1 MKTIAYAMG
10 DHPIYKNMRPIL
22 LKRIKILSKDILRNL
37 ATTYFMT
44 DKGVQEFEDN
54 LVSKLEN
61 MPEIDKDTI
70 YFDGIKRIEEKL
82 QNIFEEY
89 PNSRVVVFIDDLD
102 RCSPET
108 ALQIFES
115 VKVFLEING
124 FE

>member
-1 MKTIAYAMG
+1 MQWGITQSIKIC
-10 DHPIYKNMRPIL
+10 RPIL